1 MPSSIVH
8 NYFAQDLINNINNKN
23 YKIDEKKLCYFA
35 QSTDPFHFY
44 HILKPWKI
52 NGKKI
57 RNFTETF
64 HTTNCGTF
72 LIKLTKEIK
81 KKNLTNNK
89 EILSFLYGFTAHYI
103 LDSTVHPY
111 VIYKTGKFISNI
123 KETHKYNAKHN
134 ELEVYLDKYLY
145 EKRENKKI
153 ETYKAYKELFQ
164 IKPFSNDLIELLDP
178 IIKEIYNVKNFH
190 KIYYQSLKDMK
201 FVFHYLRYDPLG
213 ILEKSYYIFDKI
225 MPSSIL
231 NSKFLSYHYV
241 PKNAYKWLNN
251 NHKIW
256 YYPMD
261 HSKRFHYSFDEL
273 YIIAL
278 KKGKLVLQ
286 EIDDYLF
293 QNKKVELEKIIKNI
307 SYTTGIDENI
317 KQENPKYEF

>member
-8 NYFAQDLINNINNKN
+8 NYFTQDLINNINNKN
-23 YKIDEKKLCYFA
+23 DKIDKSKLCYFA

-57 RNFTETF
+57 RKFTETF
-64 HTTNCGTF
+64 HTTNCGIF

-81 KKNLTNNK
+81 EKNLKNNK

-103 LDSTVHPY
+103 LDSTIHPY
-111 VIYKTGKFISNI
+111 VIYKTGKFIPSI

-153 ETYKAYKELFQ
+153 KNYKAYKDLFQ

-178 IIKEIYNVKNFH
+178 LIEEIYNVKDFH

-231 NSKFLSYHYV
+231 NAKFLSYHYV

-256 YYPMD
+256 YYSMNP
-261 HSKRFHYSFDEL
+261 SKKFHYSFDEL
-273 YIIAL
+273 YDIAL
-278 KKGKLVLQ
+278 KKGNLVLQ
-286 EIDDYLF
+286 EIDAYLF